1 MSGTRFESLNE
12 LWYRLWFQPQS
23 PVPICM
29 FRILL
34 STIIFLSSLTWAP
47 DLFTWFGY
55 DGIVSVETMRQ
66 YEEFNRLSLLD
77 WLPADNRFVL
87 ALYIV
92 LLLAALSLMVGFKS
106 RLSALIL
113 FICLASFHHRNLLIF
128 HSGDTLMRVCL
139 LLILFGP
146 IEKMYSL
153 DSILGKKS
161 TKQEQPALASPWVQ
175 NLLRFQ
181 IAIVYAHSFFAKME
195 GSTWRDGTAI
205 YYALHMEDFYRFPVP
220 YLFDNIITVKLATWS
235 TLAIELALWTI
246 VWIRSLRYYV
256 LAAGVILH
264 LGIDW
269 SMNLPFF
276 EDLMIASYVLFLKP
290 EDIERFVLFIKQV
303 LNLDRNQTQNQ
314 GAVVSPK

>member
-1 MSGTRFESLNE
+1 MSISLKTPAT
-12 LWYRLWFQPQS
+12 LWYRLWFEPQS
-23 PVPICM
+23 PAPICM

-34 STIIFLSSLTWAP
+34 AAIVFLSSLTWAP

-77 WLPADNRFVL
+77 WLPPDNRFVL
-87 ALYIV
+87 SLYV
-92 LLLAALSLMVGFKS
+92 LLLLSALSLMVGFKS

-139 LLILFGP
+139 FLLLFGP
-146 IEKMYSL
+146 IDRMYAI
-153 DSILGKKS
+153 DSRGKA
-161 TKQEQPALASPWVQ
+161 PAQASPWVQ

-181 IAIVYAHSFFAKME
+181 IAIVYAHSFFSKME
-195 GSTWRDGTAI
+195 GSTWWDGTAI

-220 YLFDNIITVKLATWS
+220 LLFDNIMTVKLATWS
-235 TLAIELALWTI
+235 TLVIELALWTLI
-246 VWIRSLRYYV
+246 WIRGLRYYV

-290 EDIERFVLFIKQV
+290 EDIERFVLFVRQV
-303 LNLDRNQTQNQ
+303 LNLDPGRDQ
-314 GAVVSPK
+314 GPVVSPK

>member
-1 MSGTRFESLNE
+1 MSISLKTPAT
-12 LWYRLWFQPQS
+12 LWYRLWFEPQS
-23 PVPICM
+23 PAPICM

-34 STIIFLSSLTWAP
+34 AAIVFLSSLTWAP

-77 WLPADNRFVL
+77 WLPPDNRFVL
-87 ALYIV
+87 SLYV
-92 LLLAALSLMVGFKS
+92 LLLLSALSLMVGFKS

-139 LLILFGP
+139 FLLLFGP
-146 IEKMYSL
+146 IDRMYAI
-153 DSILGKKS
+153 DSRGKA
-161 TKQEQPALASPWVQ
+161 PAQASPWVQ

-181 IAIVYAHSFFAKME
+181 IAIVYAHSFFSKME
-195 GSTWRDGTAI
+195 GSTWWDGTAI

-220 YLFDNIITVKLATWS
+220 LLFDNIMTVKLATWS
-235 TLAIELALWTI
+235 TLVIELALWTLI
-246 VWIRSLRYYV
+246 WISGLRYYV

-290 EDIERFVLFIKQV
+290 EDIERFVLFVRQV
-303 LNLDRNQTQNQ
+303 LNLDPGHAQ
-314 GAVVSPK
+314 GPVVSPK

>member
-1 MSGTRFESLNE
+1 MSISLKPPAT
-12 LWYRLWFQPQS
+12 LWYRLWFEPQS
-23 PVPICM
+23 PAPICM

-34 STIIFLSSLTWAP
+34 AAIVFLSSLTWAP

-77 WLPADNRFVL
+77 WLPPDNRFVL
-87 ALYIV
+87 SLYV
-92 LLLAALSLMVGFKS
+92 LLLLSALSLMVGFKS

-139 LLILFGP
+139 FLLLFGP
-146 IEKMYSL
+146 IDRMYAI
-153 DSILGKKS
+153 DSRGKA
-161 TKQEQPALASPWVQ
+161 PAQASPWVQ

-181 IAIVYAHSFFAKME
+181 IAIVYAHSFFSKME
-195 GSTWRDGTAI
+195 GSTWWDGTAI

-220 YLFDNIITVKLATWS
+220 LLFDNIMTVKLATWS
-235 TLAIELALWTI
+235 TLVIELALWTLI
-246 VWIRSLRYYV
+246 WIRGLRYYV

-290 EDIERFVLFIKQV
+290 EDIERFVLFVRQV
-303 LNLDRNQTQNQ
+303 LNLDPGRDQ
-314 GAVVSPK
+314 GPVVSPK

>member
-1 MSGTRFESLNE
+1 MSISLKPPAT
-12 LWYRLWFQPQS
+12 LWYRLWFEPQS
-23 PVPICM
+23 PAPICM

-34 STIIFLSSLTWAP
+34 AAIVFLSSLTWAP

-77 WLPADNRFVL
+77 WLPPDNRFVL
-87 ALYIV
+87 SLYV
-92 LLLAALSLMVGFKS
+92 LLLLSALSLMVGFKS

-139 LLILFGP
+139 FLILFGP
-146 IEKMYSL
+146 IDKMYSI
-153 DSILGKKS
+153 DSRGKA
-161 TKQEQPALASPWVQ
+161 PAQASPWVQ

-181 IAIVYAHSFFAKME
+181 IAIVYAHSFFSKME
-195 GSTWRDGTAI
+195 GSTWWDGTAI

-220 YLFDNIITVKLATWS
+220 LLFDNIITVKLATWS
-235 TLAIELALWTI
+235 TLVIELALWTLI
-246 VWIRSLRYYV
+246 WISGLRYYV

-290 EDIERFVLFIKQV
+290 EDIERFVHFIRQV
-303 LNLDRNQTQNQ
+303 LNLDPGHAQ
-314 GAVVSPK
+314 GPVVSPK

>member
-1 MSGTRFESLNE
+1 MSISLKTPAT
-12 LWYRLWFQPQS
+12 LWYRLWFEPQS
-23 PVPICM
+23 PAPICM

-34 STIIFLSSLTWAP
+34 AARVFLSSLTWAP

-77 WLPADNRFVL
+77 WLPPDNRFVL
-87 ALYIV
+87 SLYV
-92 LLLAALSLMVGFKS
+92 LLLLSALSLMVGFKS

-139 LLILFGP
+139 FLLLFGP
-146 IEKMYSL
+146 IDRMYAI
-153 DSILGKKS
+153 DSRGKA
-161 TKQEQPALASPWVQ
+161 PAQASPWVQ

-181 IAIVYAHSFFAKME
+181 IAIVYAHSFFSKME
-195 GSTWRDGTAI
+195 GSTWWDGTAI

-220 YLFDNIITVKLATWS
+220 LLFDNIMTVKLATWS
-235 TLAIELALWTI
+235 TLVIELALWTLI
-246 VWIRSLRYYV
+246 WIRGLRYYV

-290 EDIERFVLFIKQV
+290 EDIERFVLFVRQV
-303 LNLDRNQTQNQ
+303 LNLDPGRDQ
-314 GAVVSPK
+314 GPVVSPK

>member
-1 MSGTRFESLNE
+1 MSISLKTPAT
-12 LWYRLWFQPQS
+12 LWYRLWFEPQS
-23 PVPICM
+23 PAPICM

-34 STIIFLSSLTWAP
+34 AAIVFLSSLTWAP

-77 WLPADNRFVL
+77 WLPPDNRFVL
-87 ALYIV
+87 SLYV
-92 LLLAALSLMVGFKS
+92 LLLLSALSLMVGFKS

-139 LLILFGP
+139 FLLLFGP
-146 IEKMYSL
+146 IDRMYAI
-153 DSILGKKS
+153 DSRGKA
-161 TKQEQPALASPWVQ
+161 PAQASPWVQ

-181 IAIVYAHSFFAKME
+181 IAIVYAHSFFSKME
-195 GSTWRDGTAI
+195 GSTWWDGTAI

-220 YLFDNIITVKLATWS
+220 LLFDNIMTVKLATWS
-235 TLAIELALWTI
+235 TLVIELALWTLI
-246 VWIRSLRYYV
+246 WISGLRYYV

-290 EDIERFVLFIKQV
+290 EDIERFVLFVRQV
-303 LNLDRNQTQNQ
+303 LNLDPGRDQ
-314 GAVVSPK
+314 GPVVSPK

>member
-1 MSGTRFESLNE
+1 MSGARFEKSLKNLNG

-34 STIIFLSSLTWAP
+34 AAIIFLSSLTWAP

-77 WLPADNRFVL
+77 WLPPDNRIVL

-146 IEKMYSL
+146 IDKMYSL
-153 DSILGKKS
+153 DSYRK
-161 TKQEQPALASPWVQ
+161 EPALASPWVQ

-195 GSTWRDGTAI
+195 GSTWWDGTAI

-220 YLFDNIITVKLATWS
+220 YLFDNIITIKLATWS
-235 TLAIELALWTI
+235 TLAIELSLWTL

-290 EDIERFVLFIKQV
+290 EDIERFVLFIRQV
-303 LNLDRNQTQNQ
+303 LNLDKAQNQ

>member
-1 MSGTRFESLNE
+1 MSRSLE
-12 LWYRLWFQPQS
+12 DPGRLWYRLWFEPQS
-23 PVPICM
+23 PAPICM

-34 STIIFLSSLTWAP
+34 AAIVFLSSLTWAP

-77 WLPADNRFVL
+77 WLPPDNRFVL
-87 ALYIV
+87 SLYV
-92 LLLAALSLMVGFKS
+92 LLLLSALSLMVGFKS

-139 LLILFGP
+139 FLLLFGP
-146 IEKMYSL
+146 IDRMYAI
-153 DSILGKKS
+153 DSRGKA
-161 TKQEQPALASPWVQ
+161 PAQASPWVQ

-181 IAIVYAHSFFAKME
+181 IAIVYAHSFFSKME
-195 GSTWRDGTAI
+195 GSTWWDGTAI

-220 YLFDNIITVKLATWS
+220 LLFDNIMTVKLATWS
-235 TLAIELALWTI
+235 TLVIELALWTLI
-246 VWIRSLRYYV
+246 WIRGLRYYV

-290 EDIERFVLFIKQV
+290 EDIERFVLFVRQV
-303 LNLDRNQTQNQ
+303 LNLDPGRDQ
-314 GAVVSPK
+314 GPVVSPK

>member
-1 MSGTRFESLNE
+1 MSGARFEKSLKNLNG

-23 PVPICM
+23 PAPICM

-34 STIIFLSSLTWAP
+34 AAIIFLSSLTWAP

-77 WLPADNRFVL
+77 WLPPDNRIVL

-146 IEKMYSL
+146 IDKMYSL
-153 DSILGKKS
+153 DSYRK
-161 TKQEQPALASPWVQ
+161 EPALASPWVQ

-195 GSTWRDGTAI
+195 GSTWWDGTAI

-220 YLFDNIITVKLATWS
+220 FLFDNIITIKLATWS
-235 TLAIELALWTI
+235 TLAIELALWTL
-246 VWIRSLRYYV
+246 VWIKSLRYYV

-290 EDIERFVLFIKQV
+290 EDIERFVLFIRQV
-303 LNLDRNQTQNQ
+303 LNLDKAQNQ

>member
-1 MSGTRFESLNE
+1 MSISLKPPAT
-12 LWYRLWFQPQS
+12 LWYRLWFEPQS
-23 PVPICM
+23 PAPICM

-34 STIIFLSSLTWAP
+34 AAIVFLSSLTWAP

-77 WLPADNRFVL
+77 WLPPDNRFVL
-87 ALYIV
+87 SLYV
-92 LLLAALSLMVGFKS
+92 LLLLSALSLMVGFKS

-139 LLILFGP
+139 FLLLFGP
-146 IEKMYSL
+146 IDRMYAI
-153 DSILGKKS
+153 DSRGKA
-161 TKQEQPALASPWVQ
+161 PAQASPWVQ

-181 IAIVYAHSFFAKME
+181 IAIVYAHSFFSKME
-195 GSTWRDGTAI
+195 GSTWWDGTAI

-220 YLFDNIITVKLATWS
+220 LLFDNIMTVKLATWS
-235 TLAIELALWTI
+235 TLVIELALWTLI
-246 VWIRSLRYYV
+246 WIRGLRYYV

-290 EDIERFVLFIKQV
+290 EDIERFVLYERQV
-303 LNLDRNQTQNQ
+303 LNLDPGRDQ
-314 GAVVSPK
+314 GPVVSPK

>member
-1 MSGTRFESLNE
+1 MSISLKTPAT
-12 LWYRLWFQPQS
+12 LWYRLWFEPQS
-23 PVPICM
+23 PAPICM

-34 STIIFLSSLTWAP
+34 AAIVFLSSLTWAP

-77 WLPADNRFVL
+77 WLPPDNRFVL
-87 ALYIV
+87 SLYV
-92 LLLAALSLMVGFKS
+92 LLLLSALSLMVGFKS

-139 LLILFGP
+139 FLLLFGP
-146 IEKMYSL
+146 IDRMYAI
-153 DSILGKKS
+153 DSRGKA
-161 TKQEQPALASPWVQ
+161 QAQASPWVQ

-181 IAIVYAHSFFAKME
+181 IAIVYAHSFFSKME
-195 GSTWRDGTAI
+195 GSTWWDGTAI

-220 YLFDNIITVKLATWS
+220 LLFDNIMTVKLATWS
-235 TLAIELALWTI
+235 TLVIELALWTLI
-246 VWIRSLRYYV
+246 WIRGLRYYV

-290 EDIERFVLFIKQV
+290 EDIERFVLFVRQV
-303 LNLDRNQTQNQ
+303 LNLDPGRDQ
-314 GAVVSPK
+314 GPVVSPK